1 MIKKLTRHGNS
12 MALIIDK
19 SILRILNINE
29 DTPLEITTDGKSLG
43 ILPIRDKKRQEKFKE
58 ALQKV
63 NKKHKKALKTM
74 A

>member
-29 DTPLEITTDGKSLG
+29 DTPLEVTTDGESLG
-43 ILPIRDKKRQEKFKE
+43 ILPIRDKKRQAKFKK

-63 NKKHKKALKTM
+63 NKKHKKALKAM